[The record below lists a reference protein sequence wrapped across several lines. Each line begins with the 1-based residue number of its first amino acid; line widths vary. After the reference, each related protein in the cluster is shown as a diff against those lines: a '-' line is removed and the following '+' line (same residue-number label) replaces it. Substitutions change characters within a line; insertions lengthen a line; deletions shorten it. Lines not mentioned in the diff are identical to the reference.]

1 MYQPVMLRSLLITTL
16 LATSAAFNPSFSP
29 SSSNPSSSNTRL
41 HSDAAA
47 SEDAPAA
54 PAAPSYTCITKAE
67 IMSEPNT
74 IEFGSVW
81 DPLGLAELGSDETLA
96 WFRHAEVKHGRVAMA
111 AFTGWAVVGA
121 GLTLPGDLTREGLHF
136 ADIPK
141 AGLAAWDAVP
151 GIGKVQMLIF
161 AGLIEFHD
169 EIFAAKSKFGGG
181 QSVKMKMSTTNRMN
195 MSLFDLLPLTTVPPF
210 SSLPSPLPDGHYLR
224 GGVPGRNAV
233 PGLYDPFGL
242 SSKRSEAAKARGRS
256 VEIKN
261 GRLAMIG
268 FMGLY
273 AQAMI
278 EGSVPFQPNP

>member
-1 MYQPVMLRSLLITTL
+1 MFKSLVIITL
-16 LATSAAFNPSFSP
+16 LATSVAFTPTSFVSRT
-29 SSSNPSSSNTRL
+29 TRL
-41 HSDAAA
+41 SSDAAPA
-47 SEDAPAA
+47 EDAPAEAA
-54 PAAPSYTCITKAE
+54 PAAPTTPAYKCITKAE

-74 IEFGSVW
+74 IEFGGVW

-161 AGLIEFHD
+161 AGLVEFHD
-169 EIFAAKSKFGGG
+169 EIFAAKSEKFGG
-181 QSVKMKMSTTNRMN
+181 
-195 MSLFDLLPLTTVPPF
+195 
-210 SSLPSPLPDGHYLR
+210 DGHYLR

-242 SSKRSEAAKARGRS
+242 SAKRSEEAKARGRS

-273 AQAMI
+273 AQATI
-278 EGSVPFQPNP
+278 AGSVPLQPMP

>member
-1 MYQPVMLRSLLITTL
+1 MEFFVTLRSLPGHSSPEPSPPSRTKSDWFRIRQNQGTIHN
-16 LATSAAFNPSFSP
+16 NP
-29 SSSNPSSSNTRL
+29 TL

-169 EIFAAKSKFGGG
+169 EIFAAKSKFGG
-181 QSVKMKMSTTNRMN
+181 
-195 MSLFDLLPLTTVPPF
+195 
-210 SSLPSPLPDGHYLR
+210 DGHYLR